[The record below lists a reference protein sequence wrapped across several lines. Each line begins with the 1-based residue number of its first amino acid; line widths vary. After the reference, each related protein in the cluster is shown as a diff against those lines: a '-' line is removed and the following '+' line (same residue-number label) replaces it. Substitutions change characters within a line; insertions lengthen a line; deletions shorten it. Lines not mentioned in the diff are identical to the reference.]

1 MIEIP
6 VLNRRIFLGA
16 ASSALILAPSILRA
30 QMLFAAYPFRL
41 GVASGDPT
49 SDGFVIWTR
58 LAPDP
63 LAGHGGM
70 PMQPLSVQWEIGSD
84 AGFKVIIR
92 SGEAIARPELAHSVH
107 VEVNGLGPDRPY
119 WYRFTIGRERSFVGR
134 ARTAPLADEKP
145 SQLRIGVVGCQNYEN
160 GLYTAYRHL
169 SGQTVDFVYHY
180 GDYIY
185 ECRSNPTPT
194 THGLPI
200 APVRTHIGY
209 EPFSLDDYRRRYAQY
224 KLDAD
229 LQAAHASAPFVA
241 VFDDHEVDNNWAGDH
256 DEEGAP
262 PDIFRLRR
270 AAALQ
275 AWYEHT
281 PVRTSSLPSG
291 ASIRINRALK
301 WGDLAHLNFLDT
313 RQFRT
318 PQPCDDGFKP
328 ACRGVNSADASMMGP
343 EQEGWL

>member
-1 MIEIP
+1 
-6 VLNRRIFLGA
+6 
-16 ASSALILAPSILRA
+16 
-30 QMLFAAYPFRL
+30 
-41 GVASGDPT
+41 
-49 SDGFVIWTR
+49 
-58 LAPDP
+58 
-63 LAGHGGM
+63 
-70 PMQPLSVQWEIGSD
+70 
-84 AGFKVIIR
+84 
-92 SGEAIARPELAHSVH
+92 
-107 VEVNGLGPDRPY
+107 
-119 WYRFTIGRERSFVGR
+119 
-134 ARTAPLADEKP
+134 
-145 SQLRIGVVGCQNYEN
+145 
-160 GLYTAYRHL
+160 
-169 SGQTVDFVYHY
+169 
-180 GDYIY
+180 
-185 ECRSNPTPT
+185 
-194 THGLPI
+194 
-200 APVRTHIGY
+200 
-209 EPFSLDDYRRRYAQY
+209 
-224 KLDAD
+224 
-229 LQAAHASAPFVA
+229 VA